1 MLVNIIIGNIIFG
14 VLGGLSGFG
23 VCRMLKRET
32 SLALALVFG
41 AVLPVALLGSTLL
54 GNNTHAPLAVLALR
68 LWPMPLIGMA
78 IAWWQSREAAKR
90 IAQQKE
96 LDKTSGSSDSGK

>member
-1 MLVNIIIGNIIFG
+1 
-14 VLGGLSGFG
+14 
-23 VCRMLKRET
+23 
-32 SLALALVFG
+32 
-41 AVLPVALLGSTLL
+41 L